1 MKKGK
6 KIYLIRES
14 DDGFES
20 SKVIGSFDNFEL
32 ANAAVDGLQTYSK
45 FADNGK
51 RYVIEYFDICNS
63 VNDLEQP
70 IGRPAF
76 VYFGYTPDGDLYG
89 DFSFMN
95 EDPTWPHHMLVVDIP
110 SNFKY
115 KHENDVFVVI
125 RVPVYINDEPENVKE
140 RGSEMANTAFNRLKK
155 DGFDLNL
162 LRTAGSEYLQS
173 KAFMRL
179 PEMEFNNNKVFML
192 GVL

>member
-1 MKKGK
+1 MKKCK

-32 ANAAVDGLQTYSK
+32 ANAAVDELQTYSK

-76 VYFGYTPDGDLYG
+76 VYFGYTHDGDLYG

-95 EDPTWPHHMLVVDIP
+95 TDPKWPEKMLVVDIP
-110 SNFKY
+110 ANFNY
-115 KHENDVFVVI
+115 KHENNVFVVVK
-125 RVPVYINDEPENVKE
+125 VPVYVNDNPEDVKD
-140 RGSEMANTAFNRLKK
+140 RGSEISNALLNKLKS
-155 DGFDLNL
+155 DNMNINL
-162 LRTAGSEYLQS
+162 LRTAGSGYLSSNQFTRLHEIEFNS
-173 KAFMRL
+173 NKAFML
-179 PEMEFNNNKVFML
+179 EVK
-192 GVL
+192 